1 MALPAP
7 THPCW
12 SKAAS
17 GGLARIQTSNLA
29 LQLLVKR
36 LDRST
41 DPAPQKASEI
51 QAFFAKWERILGAEV
66 EQLNRI

>member
-1 MALPAP
+1 MALPNS

-12 SKAAS
+12 SRAAG

-29 LQLLVKR
+29 MQLLVKR
-36 LDRST
+36 LERST

-51 QAFFAKWERILGAEV
+51 QAFFTKWERILSAEID
-66 EQLNRI
+66 QLNRL

>member
-1 MALPAP
+1 MALPSP

-41 DPAPQKASEI
+41 DPASQKASAI

>member
-1 MALPAP
+1 MAIPSP

-12 SKAAS
+12 SRAAG

-29 LQLLVKR
+29 LQLMVKR
-36 LDRST
+36 LERST
-41 DPAPQKASEI
+41 DPAPHKASEI
-51 QAFFAKWERILGAEV
+51 QAFFAKWERILTAEI

>member
-1 MALPAP
+1 MALPSSS
-7 THPCW
+7 HPCW
-12 SKAAS
+12 SRAAG

-41 DPAPQKASEI
+41 DPVTQKASEI
-51 QAFFAKWERILGAEV
+51 QAFFTKWERILSAEID
-66 EQLNRI
+66 QLNRI

>member
-1 MALPAP
+1 MALPASS
-7 THPCW
+7 HPCW

-36 LDRST
+36 LDRSP
-41 DPAPQKASEI
+41 DPAAQKASEI
-51 QAFFAKWERILGAEV
+51 QAFFAKWERILASEID
-66 EQLNRI
+66 QLNRI

>member
-1 MALPAP
+1 MALPASSD
-7 THPCW
+7 PCW

-29 LQLLVKR
+29 LQLLIKR
-36 LDRST
+36 LDRSSDT
-41 DPAPQKASEI
+41 PAQKASEI
-51 QAFFAKWERILGAEV
+51 QAFFAKWERILVSEV

>member
-1 MALPAP
+1 MALPSP

-12 SKAAS
+12 TRAAS

-41 DPAPQKASEI
+41 DPAPHKASEI
-51 QAFFAKWERILGAEV
+51 QAFFAKWERILASEV
-66 EQLNRI
+66 DQLNRI

>member
-1 MALPAP
+1 MAIPSSS
-7 THPCW
+7 HPCW
-12 SKAAS
+12 SRAAN

-41 DPAPQKASEI
+41 DPAAQKASEI
-51 QAFFAKWERILGAEV
+51 QAFFTKWERILGAEIDH
-66 EQLNRI
+66 LNRI

>member
-1 MALPAP
+1 MALPNS

-12 SKAAS
+12 SRAAG

-36 LDRST
+36 LERST
-41 DPAPQKASEI
+41 DAAPQKASEI
-51 QAFFAKWERILGAEV
+51 QAFFTKWERILSTEID
-66 EQLNRI
+66 QLNRL

>member
-1 MALPAP
+1 MAIPSP

-12 SKAAS
+12 SRAAS

-36 LDRST
+36 MERSP
-41 DPAPQKASEI
+41 DPAAQKASEI
-51 QAFFAKWERILGAEV
+51 QAFFAKWERILTPEV
-66 EQLNRI
+66 EQLHRI

>member
-1 MALPAP
+1 MALPSP

-41 DPAPQKASEI
+41 DPASQKASEI

>member
-1 MALPAP
+1 MALPSP

>member
-1 MALPAP
+1 MAIPSP

-12 SKAAS
+12 SRAAS

-51 QAFFAKWERILGAEV
+51 QAFFTKWERILSAEID
-66 EQLNRI
+66 QLNRI